1 MAYDAREQVSTR
13 LAGVPLDG
21 VFRGCRFLVKDMVDV
36 AGLRRTDGSRLLAT
50 APVAPE
56 SVDYIAAIERA
67 GLIPIGSTNAP
78 EFASL
83 SITAN
88 QLFGATRNPWH
99 LDFSTFTSS
108 GGTAPQRSQQG
119 SYRSHTV
126 QTARVPVACRHQRSA
141 F

>member
-1 MAYDAREQVSTR
+1 
-13 LAGVPLDG
+13 
-21 VFRGCRFLVKDMVDV
+21 MVDA
-36 AGLRRTDGSRLLAT
+36 AGLRRTDGSRLLAN

-56 SVDYIAAIERA
+56 SVDYISAIERA

-88 QLFGATRNPWH
+88 QLYGATRNPWN

-108 GGTAPQRSQQG
+108 GGTAAAVAAG
-119 SYRSHTV
+119 V
-126 QTARVPVACRHQRSA
+126 LPVAHGTDGAGSCRLPASA
-141 F
+141 AGLLGMNPLAELCIPGS